1 MTYSELIKHNISLD
15 TIAPLG
21 RIGLIALATDFNSE
35 QDLRRMYP
43 EGVEVFTNRVFN
55 ANPVTLQNLRNM
67 AGDISRAAGGIL
79 PGVSLDAMIYGCTSG
94 TVANGAK
101 KIEALVRE
109 SCPGI
114 PVTNPVTAALA
125 AFAHLQAKRISILTP
140 YTEEVNLEMATY
152 FENHDIEVINIAG
165 FGYESDI
172 DMTAIPPP
180 DIATAAAR
188 VIAVDA
194 DLLFISCTA
203 IRASLVI
210 ESIEQAIGKPVVTS
224 NQALVWHSLRLVGY
238 PHRINGYGSLFRVP
252 EKAI

>member
-1 MTYSELIKHNISLD
+1 MTQSEILKHDIILD

-43 EGVEVFTNRVFN
+43 DGIEVFTNRILN

-79 PGVSLDAMIYGCTSG
+79 PGFGVDAMIYGCTSG
-94 TVANGAK
+94 TVANGANT
-101 KIEALVRE
+101 IEQLVHQ

-114 PVTNPVTAALA
+114 PVTNPVSAALA
-125 AFAHLQAKRISILTP
+125 AFAHFGAKRISILTP
-140 YTEEVNLEMATY
+140 YTEDVNLEMVAY
-152 FENHDIEVINIAG
+152 FRNHGIEVINIAG
-165 FGYESDI
+165 FGYDSDI
-172 DMTAIPPP
+172 DMTGIPPQE
-180 DIATAAAR
+180 IAQAA
-188 VIAVDA
+188 VEMCDDGA

-210 ESIEQAIGKPVVTS
+210 ESIERTISKPVVTS
-224 NQALVWHSLRLVGY
+224 NQALVWHSLKLVGY
-238 PHRINGYGSLFRVP
+238 TQGIEGYGSLFQD
-252 EKAI
+252 A

>member
-1 MTYSELIKHNISLD
+1 MTQSEIIKHNISLD

-43 EGVEVFTNRVFN
+43 EGVEVFTNRVLN

-79 PGVSLDAMIYGCTSG
+79 PGFSLDAMIYGCTSG
-94 TVANGAK
+94 TVANGAE
-101 KIEALVRE
+101 KIEALVHE

-125 AFAHLQAKRISILTP
+125 AFSHLQAKRISILTP
-140 YTEEVNLEMATY
+140 YTEAVNLEMAAY

-172 DMTAIPPP
+172 DMTAIPPQ
-180 DIATAAAR
+180 DIAAAAAS
-188 VIAVDA
+188 VVADDA

-224 NQALVWHSLRLVGY
+224 NQALVWHSLKLVSY
-238 PHRINGYGSLFRVP
+238 PHRINVYGTLFQVP
-252 EKAI
+252 E

>member
-1 MTYSELIKHNISLD
+1 MTQSEIIKHDISLD
-15 TIAPLG
+15 AVASLG

-43 EGVEVFTNRVFN
+43 DGVEVFTNRVLN

-79 PGVSLDAMIYGCTSG
+79 PGFNLDAMIYGCTSG
-94 TVANGAK
+94 TVANGARE
-101 KIEALVRE
+101 IEALVHQ

-114 PVTNPVTAALA
+114 PVTNPVSAALA
-125 AFAHLQAKRISILTP
+125 AFEHLGAKRISILTP
-140 YTEEVNLEMATY
+140 YTEEVNLEMASY
-152 FENHDIEVINIAG
+152 FTDHGMQIINIAG

-172 DMTAIPPP
+172 DMTGIPPQE
-180 DIATAAAR
+180 IANAA
-188 VIAVDA
+188 VEVCDDDA
-194 DLLFISCTA
+194 DLLFISSTA

-210 ESIEQAIGKPVVTS
+210 EEIEQTIGKPVVTS

-238 PHRINGYGSLFRVP
+238 ADGIKGYGTLLND
-252 EKAI
+252 

>member
-1 MTYSELIKHNISLD
+1 MTHSEIIKHDITPD
-15 TIAPLG
+15 AIAPLG

-43 EGVEVFTNRVFN
+43 DGVEVFTNRVLN

-79 PGVSLDAMIYGCTSG
+79 PGFRLDAMIYCCTSG

-101 KIEALVRE
+101 KIEALIHE

-114 PVTNPVTAALA
+114 PVTNPVSAALA
-125 AFAHLQAKRISILTP
+125 AFTHLGAKRISVLTP

-152 FENHDIEVINIAG
+152 FGNHGIEVVNIAG
-165 FGYESDI
+165 FGYENDI
-172 DMTAIPPP
+172 DMTTIPPME
-180 DIATAAAR
+180 IAAAASN
-188 VIAVDA
+188 VIADDA

-210 ESIEQAIGKPVVTS
+210 ESIEQAIGMPVVTS
-224 NQALVWHSLRLVGY
+224 NQALVWHSLKLVGY
-238 PHRINGYGSLFRVP
+238 AHGIAGYGSLLQAP
-252 EKAI
+252 G